1 MWGDFMCTRFY
12 IEPDNEETRELID
25 IARRSKLADAFM
37 KTGSA
42 IQTQGEIKPTNVVPV
57 IATGKG
63 GKKSAFPMRWGFQI
77 PNRSLLVNTRSET
90 AGEKPSFREAWQQH
104 RCVIP
109 ASYYFEW
116 EHLIG
121 SSGQKKVGDK
131 FMLQPK
137 NETMTWLAGTYRME
151 EGLPVFTVLTREP
164 SEGIAHIHD
173 RMPLILPKHIIDQWI
188 HPDSNPAS
196 LLQYALTNVLAERVE
211 KQDSQMRIM

>member
-1 MWGDFMCTRFY
+1 MCTRFY
-12 IEPDNEETRELID
+12 IEPDNDETRELI
-25 IARRSKLADAFM
+25 ARALNSKLADAFIRG
-37 KTGSA
+37 GSP

-57 IATGKG
+57 MATGKS
-63 GKKSAFPMRWGFQI
+63 GKKSAFPMRWGFQV

-90 AGEKPSFREAWQQH
+90 AGEKPTFREAWKQH

-121 SSGQKKVGDK
+121 PAGQKKVGDK

-137 NETMTWLAGTYRME
+137 NETMTWLAGIYRME

-173 RMPLILPKHIIDQWI
+173 RMPVILPRHIIDKWI

-211 KQDSQMRIM
+211 KQDSQMRMM